1 MTLKLPF
8 KMPELPADSKEKIVA
23 LLKKLNS
30 IGQPPPGPDIRLACD
45 FGKSKIVFLEVENL
59 AGKLILHK
67 FQKSSR
73 PSDKAMDAE
82 ILRQAFDAGGYRT
95 NRVRI
100 SVKGQGVVLRFI
112 QFPQMKKEELRSAI
126 SFEVEQYIPF
136 KAPEVVWDFHVL
148 DENIPLA
155 GGGNGM
161 NILLVAVKRDEL
173 LNTIQTFQAAGLE
186 IELVDVDSLAA
197 INAVEF
203 FQPDKFK
210 IPVALLDIGSEVSTL
225 SILLDGKPRF
235 IRDVSYGG
243 LDIIRKLKRKLGL
256 THEQA
261 VQQLEVDREP
271 APEALGVLKE
281 GLADLVSELRLS
293 LNYYLDQVPGAE
305 PVKNLLI
312 SGGGGYH
319 PLVVSTL
326 TSELGL
332 TVETMDVLSTLQ
344 LGPEVDLETVK
355 SNAGLMP
362 VSLGLCA
369 RRL

>member
-1 MTLKLPF
+1 MIKLPF
-8 KMPELPADSKEKIVA
+8 EIPKSPQEGKMLLTSFIKGLTVA
-23 LLKKLNS
+23 KPKNT
-30 IGQPPPGPDIRLACD
+30 GPQINLACD
-45 FGKSKIVFLEVENL
+45 FGKSKIVFLEVETS
-59 AGKLILHK
+59 AGGMTLNK
-67 FQKSSR
+67 FNKTQRSA
-73 PSDKAMDAE
+73 DKAKDAE
-82 ILRQAFDAGGYRT
+82 VLKQAFDAGGYKT

-136 KAPEVVWDFHVL
+136 KSPEVVWDFHVL
-148 DENIPLA
+148 DENIPLTS
-155 GGGNGM
+155 GGNGM

-173 LNTIQTFQAAGLE
+173 YMTIQTFQAAGLE
-186 IELVDVDSLAA
+186 IELIDVDALAA
-197 INAVEF
+197 INAFEY

-210 IPVALLDIGSEVSTL
+210 QPAALLDIGSEISTL
-225 SILLDGKPRF
+225 SVILDGKPRF

-261 VQQLEVDREP
+261 VQQIEVDREP

-281 GLADLVSELRLS
+281 ALSDLVSELKLS
-293 LNYYLDQVPGAE
+293 INYYLDQVPGAE
-305 PVKNLLI
+305 PIKTLLL

-319 PLVVSTL
+319 PIVLPTLSTD
-326 TSELGL
+326 LGL
-332 TVETMDVLSTLQ
+332 TVESMDVMTTLKF
-344 LGPEVDLETVK
+344 GPEVDAQVVQKNL
-355 SNAGLMP
+355 SLLP

-369 RRL
+369 RGI